1 MKEGCTM
8 KNLQI
13 YLILTGTMF
22 LWGINVTALK
32 VIVGNFP
39 PITITS
45 LRVFT
50 AGISVFIIL
59 FFLKKV
65 RLPSRKEWLYIVGGG
80 LLNVTGHHLFLG
92 LGLKETSAV
101 NGGLILGLGPL
112 FTALMAI
119 LFLGKKLTF
128 VRTIGFIFGGIGV
141 SLTVLAGSTGLSGMS
156 IGDFY
161 VFLSILAQAI
171 SFIIISKAAR
181 TLDPRLLTGYMLV
194 FGSILLFFIGLWKE
208 PDGLSNIGNGT
219 IGLWSVFFASAI
231 FATAVGHMLY
241 NYAIGQTGPAEAS
254 IFLNLNTFLSI
265 LFAAIFLGEHI
276 TSAHLLGLIFIV
288 SGVIFG
294 SGALEE
300 LILKNRARRNAT
312 L

>member
-1 MKEGCTM
+1 M
-8 KNLQI
+8 KNLKI
-13 YLILTGTMF
+13 YLILTGVMF
-22 LWGINVTALK
+22 LWGMNVTALK
-32 VIVGNFP
+32 IIVGNFP

-50 AGISVFIIL
+50 AGVSVFIIL
-59 FFLKKV
+59 FFIKKV
-65 RLPSRKEWLYIVGGG
+65 RLPSRKEWLYIIGGG
-80 LLNVTGHHLFLG
+80 ILNVTGHHLFLG
-92 LGLKETSAV
+92 IGLKETSAV

-112 FTALMAI
+112 LTALMAI
-119 LFLGKKLTF
+119 LFLGRNLTF
-128 VRTIGFIFGGIGV
+128 VRTLGFIFGGIGV
-141 SLTVLAGSTGLSGMS
+141 TLTVLAGSTGLSGMS

-161 VFLSILAQAI
+161 VFLSIFSQAI
-171 SFIIISKAAR
+171 SFIIISKAAK

-208 PDGLSNIGNGT
+208 PDGLTSLGNGSL
-219 IGLWSVFFASAI
+219 GLWSIFFASAI

-241 NYAIGQTGPAEAS
+241 NYAIGKAGPAEAS

-265 LFAAIFLGEHI
+265 LFAAIFLGENI
-276 TSAHLLGLIFIV
+276 TSSHLLGLIFIV

-300 LILKNRARRNAT
+300 LVLRNKMKRNAA
-312 L
+312 

>member
-1 MKEGCTM
+1 M
-8 KNLQI
+8 KNLKI

-22 LWGINVTALK
+22 LWGMNVTALK

-50 AGISVFIIL
+50 AGITVFIIL

-65 RLPSRKEWLYIVGGG
+65 RLPSRKEWIYIIGGG
-80 LLNVTGHHLFLG
+80 ILNVTGHHLFLG

-112 FTALMAI
+112 LTALMAI
-119 LFLGKKLTF
+119 LFLGKKLTH

-156 IGDFY
+156 LGDFY
-161 VFLSILAQAI
+161 VFLSILSQAI

-208 PDGLSNIGNGT
+208 PNGLSNIGNGT

-241 NYAIGQTGPAEAS
+241 NYAIGITGPAEAS

-276 TSAHLLGLIFIV
+276 TSSHLLGLIFIV

-300 LILKNRARRNAT
+300 LMLKNRAKRKAA
-312 L
+312 

>member
-1 MKEGCTM
+1 M
-8 KNLQI
+8 KNLKI
-13 YLILTGTMF
+13 YLILTGIMF
-22 LWGINVTALK
+22 LWGMNVTALK

-50 AGISVFIIL
+50 AGITVFIIL
-59 FFLKKV
+59 SFLKKI
-65 RLPSRKEWLYIVGGG
+65 RLPSRKEWIYIIGGG
-80 LLNVTGHHLFLG
+80 ILNVTGHHLFLG
-92 LGLKETSAV
+92 LGLKGTSAV

-112 FTALMAI
+112 LTALMAI
-119 LFLGKKLTF
+119 LFLGKKLTH

-141 SLTVLAGSTGLSGMS
+141 SLTVLAGGTGLSGMS
-156 IGDFY
+156 LGDFY
-161 VFLSILAQAI
+161 VFLSILSQAI

-208 PDGLSNIGNGT
+208 PEGLYHIGNGT

-241 NYAIGQTGPAEAS
+241 NYAIGITGPAEAS

-265 LFAAIFLGEHI
+265 IFAAIFLGEHI
-276 TSAHLLGLIFIV
+276 TSAHLLGLVFIV

-300 LILKNRARRNAT
+300 LMLKNRAKRNAA
-312 L
+312 

>member
-1 MKEGCTM
+1 M
-8 KNLQI
+8 KNLKI
-13 YLILTGTMF
+13 YMILTGVMF
-22 LWGINVTALK
+22 LWGLNVTALK

-65 RLPSRKEWLYIVGGG
+65 RLPSRKEWTYIVGGG
-80 LLNVTGHHLFLG
+80 ILNVTGHHLFLG
-92 LGLKETSAV
+92 IGLKVTSAV

-112 FTALMAI
+112 LTAMMAI
-119 LFLGKKLTF
+119 IFLGKKLTF
-128 VRTIGFIFGGIGV
+128 VRTLGFIFGGIGV
-141 SLTVLAGSTGLSGMS
+141 TLTVLAGNTGLSGMS

-161 VFLSILAQAI
+161 VFLSILSQAI
-171 SFIIISKAAR
+171 SFIIISKAAK

-194 FGSILLFFIGLWKE
+194 FGSFLLFLIGLWKE
-208 PDGLSNIGNGT
+208 PAGLASLGNASAG
-219 IGLWSVFFASAI
+219 IWGVFFASAI

-241 NYAIGQTGPAEAS
+241 NYAIGQAGPAEAS

-265 LFAAIFLGEHI
+265 LFAAIFLGERV
-276 TSAHLLGLIFIV
+276 TSSHLLGLIFIV

-300 LILKNRARRNAT
+300 LLLRNRAKRNAA
-312 L
+312 

>member
-1 MKEGCTM
+1 M
-8 KNLQI
+8 KNLKI
-13 YLILTGTMF
+13 YLILTGIMF
-22 LWGINVTALK
+22 LWGMNVTALK

-50 AGISVFIIL
+50 AGITVFIIL
-59 FFLKKV
+59 FFFKKV
-65 RLPSRKEWLYIVGGG
+65 RLPSRKEWIYIIGGG
-80 LLNVTGHHLFLG
+80 ILNVTGHHLFLG

-112 FTALMAI
+112 LTALMAI
-119 LFLGKKLTF
+119 LFLGKKLTH

-156 IGDFY
+156 LGDFY
-161 VFLSILAQAI
+161 VFLSILSQAI

-194 FGSILLFFIGLWKE
+194 FGSVLLFFIGLWKE
-208 PDGLSNIGNGT
+208 PGGLSHIGNGT

-241 NYAIGQTGPAEAS
+241 NYAIGITGPAEAS
-254 IFLNLNTFLSI
+254 IFLTLNTFLSI
-265 LFAAIFLGEHI
+265 IFAAIFLDEHI
-276 TSAHLLGLIFIV
+276 TSSHLLGLVFIV

-300 LILKNRARRNAT
+300 LMLKNRAKRNAA
-312 L
+312 

>member
-1 MKEGCTM
+1 M
-8 KNLQI
+8 KNLRI
-13 YLILTGTMF
+13 YLILTGIML
-22 LWGINVTALK
+22 LWGLNVTALK
-32 VIVGNFP
+32 VIVSNFP

-50 AGISVFIIL
+50 AGITVFIIL
-59 FFLKKV
+59 FFLKIV
-65 RLPSRKEWLYIVGGG
+65 RLPSGKEWLYIIAGSI
-80 LLNVTGHHLFLG
+80 LNVTGHHLFLG
-92 LGLKETSAV
+92 IGLKETSAV

-112 FTALMAI
+112 LTALMAI
-119 LFLGKKLTF
+119 LFLGKRLTY

-156 IGDFY
+156 IGDLN
-161 VFLSILAQAI
+161 VFLAIFFQAI
-171 SFIIISKAAR
+171 SFIIISKASR

-208 PDGLSNIGNGT
+208 PNGLSNIGNGT
-219 IGLWSVFFASAI
+219 IGLWSVFLASAI

-265 LFAAIFLGEHI
+265 LFAAIFLGESI
-276 TSAHLLGLIFIV
+276 TSSHLLGLIFIV

-300 LILKNRARRNAT
+300 LMLKNRAKRNTA

>member
-1 MKEGCTM
+1 M
-8 KNLQI
+8 KNSQI
-13 YLILTGTMF
+13 SLILIGIMF
-22 LWGINVTALK
+22 LWGLNVSALK

-39 PITITS
+39 PITITA

-50 AGISVFIIL
+50 AGVSVFIIL
-59 FFLKKV
+59 LFFKKI
-65 RLPSRKEWLYIVGGG
+65 RLPSRKEWNYIIGGSI
-80 LLNVTGHHLFLG
+80 LNVTGHHLFLG
-92 LGLKETSAV
+92 IGLNVTSAV

-112 FTALMAI
+112 LTALMAI

-128 VRTIGFIFGGIGV
+128 VRTLGFIFGGIGV
-141 SLTVLAGSTGLSGMS
+141 TLTVLAGDTSLSGMS

-161 VFLSILAQAI
+161 VFLAIVSQAI
-171 SFIIISKAAR
+171 SFIIISKAAK

-194 FGSILLFFIGLWKE
+194 IGSILLLLIGLWKE
-208 PDGLSNIGNGT
+208 PNGLASLGDASVGI
-219 IGLWSVFFASAI
+219 WSIFFSSAI

-265 LFAAIFLGEHI
+265 LFAGIFLGERI
-276 TSAHLLGLIFIV
+276 TSSHLLGLIFIV
-288 SGVIFG
+288 AGVIFG

-300 LILKNRARRNAT
+300 LMLKNRAKRNAA
-312 L
+312 

>member
-1 MKEGCTM
+1 M
-8 KNLQI
+8 KNLKI
-13 YLILTGTMF
+13 YLILTGIMF
-22 LWGINVTALK
+22 LWGMNVTALK

-50 AGISVFIIL
+50 AGITVFIIL

-65 RLPSRKEWLYIVGGG
+65 RLPSRKELIYIIGGG
-80 LLNVTGHHLFLG
+80 MLNVTGHHLFLG

-112 FTALMAI
+112 LTALMAI
-119 LFLGKKLTF
+119 LFLGKKLTH
-128 VRTIGFIFGGIGV
+128 VRALGFIFGGIGV
-141 SLTVLAGSTGLSGMS
+141 SLTVLAGGTGLSGMS
-156 IGDFY
+156 LGDFY
-161 VFLSILAQAI
+161 VFLSILSQAI

-208 PDGLSNIGNGT
+208 PGGLSHIGNGT

-241 NYAIGQTGPAEAS
+241 NYAIGITGPAEAS

-265 LFAAIFLGEHI
+265 IFAAIFLGEHI
-276 TSAHLLGLIFIV
+276 TSSHLLGLVFIV

-300 LILKNRARRNAT
+300 LMLKSRAKRKAA
-312 L
+312 

>member
-1 MKEGCTM
+1 M
-8 KNLQI
+8 KNLKI
-13 YLILTGTMF
+13 YLILTGIMF
-22 LWGINVTALK
+22 LWGMNVTALK

-50 AGISVFIIL
+50 AGITVFIIL

-65 RLPSRKEWLYIVGGG
+65 RLPSRKEWIYIIGGG
-80 LLNVTGHHLFLG
+80 ILNVTGHHLFLG

-112 FTALMAI
+112 LTALMAI
-119 LFLGKKLTF
+119 LFLGKKLTH

-156 IGDFY
+156 LGDFY
-161 VFLSILAQAI
+161 VFLSILSQAI

-208 PDGLSNIGNGT
+208 PEGLSHIGNGT

-241 NYAIGQTGPAEAS
+241 NYAIGITGPAEAS

-276 TSAHLLGLIFIV
+276 TSSHLLGLVFIV

-300 LILKNRARRNAT
+300 LMLKNRAKRNAA
-312 L
+312 

>member
-1 MKEGCTM
+1 M
-8 KNLQI
+8 KNLKI
-13 YLILTGTMF
+13 YLILTGSMF
-22 LWGINVTALK
+22 LWGMNVTALK

-50 AGISVFIIL
+50 AGITVFIIL

-65 RLPSRKEWLYIVGGG
+65 RLPSRKEWIYIIGGG
-80 LLNVTGHHLFLG
+80 ILNVTGHHLFLG

-112 FTALMAI
+112 LTALMAI
-119 LFLGKKLTF
+119 LFLGKKLTH

-156 IGDFY
+156 LGDFY
-161 VFLSILAQAI
+161 VFLSILSQAI

-208 PDGLSNIGNGT
+208 PEGLSHIGHGT

-241 NYAIGQTGPAEAS
+241 NYAIGITGPAEAS

-265 LFAAIFLGEHI
+265 IFAAIFLGEHI
-276 TSAHLLGLIFIV
+276 TSSHLLGLIFIV

-300 LILKNRARRNAT
+300 LMLKNRAKRNAA
-312 L
+312 

>member
-1 MKEGCTM
+1 M
-8 KNLQI
+8 KNSTI
-13 YLILTGTMF
+13 YVILTGVMF
-22 LWGINVTALK
+22 LWGLNVTALK

-65 RLPSRKEWLYIVGGG
+65 RLPSRKEWSYIIGGSI
-80 LLNVTGHHLFLG
+80 LNVTGHHLFLG
-92 LGLKETSAV
+92 IGLKVTSAV
-101 NGGLILGLGPL
+101 NGGLILGMGPL
-112 FTALMAI
+112 LTALMAI

-128 VRTIGFIFGGIGV
+128 VRTLGFIFGGIGV
-141 SLTVLAGSTGLSGMS
+141 TLTVMAGNTGISGMS

-161 VFLSILAQAI
+161 VFLSIVSQAI
-171 SFIIISKAAR
+171 SFIIISKAAK

-194 FGSILLFFIGLWKE
+194 IGSILLFLIGLWKE
-208 PDGLSNIGNGT
+208 PDGLANLGNASAG
-219 IGLWSVFFASAI
+219 IWSIFFASAI

-265 LFAAIFLGEHI
+265 LFAAIFLGESI
-276 TSAHLLGLIFIV
+276 TSSHLLGLIFIIA
-288 SGVIFG
+288 GVIFG

-300 LILKNRARRNAT
+300 LMLKNRAKRNAA
-312 L
+312 

>member
-1 MKEGCTM
+1 M
-8 KNLQI
+8 KNSQI
-13 YLILTGTMF
+13 SLILIGIMF
-22 LWGINVTALK
+22 LWGLNVSALK

-39 PITITS
+39 PITITA

-50 AGISVFIIL
+50 AGVSVFIIL
-59 FFLKKV
+59 LFLKKI
-65 RLPSRKEWLYIVGGG
+65 RLPSRKEWNYIIGGSI
-80 LLNVTGHHLFLG
+80 LNVTGHHLFLG
-92 LGLKETSAV
+92 IGLNVTSAV

-112 FTALMAI
+112 LTALMAI

-128 VRTIGFIFGGIGV
+128 VRTLGFIFGGIGV
-141 SLTVLAGSTGLSGMS
+141 TLTVLAGDTSLSGMS

-161 VFLSILAQAI
+161 VFLAIVSQAI
-171 SFIIISKAAR
+171 SFIIISKAAK

-194 FGSILLFFIGLWKE
+194 IGSILLLLIGLWKE
-208 PDGLSNIGNGT
+208 PNGLASLGDASVGI
-219 IGLWSVFFASAI
+219 WSIFFASAI

-265 LFAAIFLGEHI
+265 LFAGIFLGERI
-276 TSAHLLGLIFIV
+276 TSSHLLGLIFIV
-288 SGVIFG
+288 AGVIFG

-300 LILKNRARRNAT
+300 LMLKNRAKRNAA
-312 L
+312 

>member
-1 MKEGCTM
+1 M
-8 KNLQI
+8 KNLKI

-22 LWGINVTALK
+22 LWGMNVTALK

-50 AGISVFIIL
+50 AGITVFIIL

-65 RLPSRKEWLYIVGGG
+65 RLPSRKEWIYIIGGG
-80 LLNVTGHHLFLG
+80 ILNVTGHHLFLG

-112 FTALMAI
+112 LTALMAI
-119 LFLGKKLTF
+119 LFLGKKLTH

-156 IGDFY
+156 LGDFY
-161 VFLSILAQAI
+161 VFLSILSQAI

-208 PDGLSNIGNGT
+208 PNGLSNIGNGT

-241 NYAIGQTGPAEAS
+241 NYAIGITGPAEAS

-276 TSAHLLGLIFIV
+276 TSSHLLGLIFIV

-300 LILKNRARRNAT
+300 LMLKNRAKRNAT
-312 L
+312 

>member
-1 MKEGCTM
+1 MN
-8 KNLQI
+8 NLRI
-13 YLILTGTMF
+13 YLILTGVMF
-22 LWGINVTALK
+22 LWGLNVTALK

-50 AGISVFIIL
+50 AGVSVFIIL

-65 RLPSRKEWLYIVGGG
+65 RLPSRKEWTYIIGGSI
-80 LLNVTGHHLFLG
+80 LNVTGHHMFLG
-92 LGLKETSAV
+92 LGLKVTSAV

-112 FTALMAI
+112 LTASMAI
-119 LFLGKKLTF
+119 LFLGRKLTF
-128 VRTIGFIFGGIGV
+128 VRTLGFIFGGIGV
-141 SLTVLAGSTGLSGMS
+141 SLTVLAGNSGLSGVS

-161 VFLSILAQAI
+161 VFLSILSQAI
-171 SFIIISKAAR
+171 SFIIISKAAK

-194 FGSILLFFIGLWKE
+194 IGSFMLFLIGLWKE
-208 PDGLSNIGNGT
+208 PGGLASLGNASG
-219 IGLWSVFFASAI
+219 GVWSIFFASAI

-241 NYAIGQTGPAEAS
+241 NYAIGQAGPAEAS

-300 LILKNRARRNAT
+300 LLLRNRMKRNAA
-312 L
+312 

>member
-1 MKEGCTM
+1 M
-8 KNLQI
+8 KNLKI
-13 YLILTGTMF
+13 YLILTGVMF
-22 LWGINVTALK
+22 LWGMNVTALK

-45 LRVFT
+45 LRVFI

-59 FFLKKV
+59 FFMKKV
-65 RLPSRKEWLYIVGGG
+65 RLPSKKEWIYIIGGG
-80 LLNVTGHHLFLG
+80 ILNVTGHHLFLG

-112 FTALMAI
+112 LTALMAI
-119 LFLGKKLTF
+119 LFLGKKLTH

-156 IGDFY
+156 LGDFY
-161 VFLSILAQAI
+161 VFLSILSQAI

-208 PDGLSNIGNGT
+208 PNGLASIGNGT

-265 LFAAIFLGEHI
+265 MFAAIFLGESV
-276 TSAHLLGLIFIV
+276 TSSHLLGLIFIV

-300 LILKNRARRNAT
+300 LMLKNRAKRNAV
-312 L
+312 

>member
-1 MKEGCTM
+1 M
-8 KNLQI
+8 KNLKI

-22 LWGINVTALK
+22 LWGMNVTALK

-50 AGISVFIIL
+50 AGITVFIIL

-65 RLPSRKEWLYIVGGG
+65 RLPSRKEWIYIIGGG
-80 LLNVTGHHLFLG
+80 ILNVTGHHLFLG

-112 FTALMAI
+112 LTALMAI
-119 LFLGKKLTF
+119 LFLGKKLTH

-141 SLTVLAGSTGLSGMS
+141 SLTVLAGSKGLSGMS
-156 IGDFY
+156 LGDFY
-161 VFLSILAQAI
+161 VFLSILSQAI

-208 PDGLSNIGNGT
+208 PNGLSNIGNGT

-241 NYAIGQTGPAEAS
+241 NYAIGITGPAEAS

-276 TSAHLLGLIFIV
+276 TSSHLLGLIFIV

-300 LILKNRARRNAT
+300 LMLKKRAKRNAT
-312 L
+312 

>member
-1 MKEGCTM
+1 V
-8 KNLQI
+8 KNSKI
-13 YLILTGTMF
+13 YLILIGIMF
-22 LWGINVTALK
+22 LWGLNVSALK

-39 PITITS
+39 PITITA

-50 AGISVFIIL
+50 AGVSVFIIL
-59 FFLKKV
+59 LFLKKI
-65 RLPSRKEWLYIVGGG
+65 RLPSRKEWKYIIGGSI
-80 LLNVTGHHLFLG
+80 LNVTGHHLFLG
-92 LGLKETSAV
+92 IGLNVTSAV

-112 FTALMAI
+112 LTALMAI

-128 VRTIGFIFGGIGV
+128 VRTLGFIFGGIGV
-141 SLTVLAGSTGLSGMS
+141 SLTVLAGDTSLSGMS

-161 VFLSILAQAI
+161 VFLAIVSQAI
-171 SFIIISKAAR
+171 SFIIISKAAK

-194 FGSILLFFIGLWKE
+194 IGSILLLLIGLWKE
-208 PDGLSNIGNGT
+208 PEGLASLGNASVGM
-219 IGLWSVFFASAI
+219 WSIFFASAI

-265 LFAAIFLGEHI
+265 LFAGIFLGERI
-276 TSAHLLGLIFIV
+276 TSSHMLGLIFIV
-288 SGVIFG
+288 AGVIFG

-300 LILKNRARRNAT
+300 LMLKNRAKRNAA
-312 L
+312 

>member
-1 MKEGCTM
+1 MKEGYIM
-8 KNLQI
+8 KNLKI
-13 YLILTGTMF
+13 YMILTGVMF
-22 LWGINVTALK
+22 LWGLNVTGLK

-50 AGISVFIIL
+50 AGVSVFIIL
-59 FFLKKV
+59 FFFKKV
-65 RLPSRKEWLYIVGGG
+65 RLPSRKEWSYIIGGG
-80 LLNVTGHHLFLG
+80 ILNVTGHHLFLG
-92 LGLKETSAV
+92 IGLKVTSAV

-112 FTALMAI
+112 LTALMAI

-128 VRTIGFIFGGIGV
+128 VRTLGFIFGGIGV
-141 SLTVLAGSTGLSGMS
+141 TLTVLAGEKGLSGMS

-161 VFLSILAQAI
+161 VFISIVSQAI
-171 SFIIISKAAR
+171 SFIIISKAAK

-194 FGSILLFFIGLWKE
+194 FGSLLLFLIGLWKE
-208 PDGLSNIGNGT
+208 PGGLASLGNASAG
-219 IGLWSVFFASAI
+219 IWGVFFTSAI

-265 LFAAIFLGEHI
+265 LFAAIFLGERI
-276 TSAHLLGLIFIV
+276 TSSHLLGLIFIV

-300 LILKNRARRNAT
+300 LMLRNRAKRNAA
-312 L
+312 

>member
-1 MKEGCTM
+1 M

-13 YLILTGTMF
+13 YLILTGIMF
-22 LWGINVTALK
+22 IWGMNVAALK
-32 VIVGNFP
+32 VIVGHFP

-65 RLPSRKEWLYIVGGG
+65 RLPSKKEMFYIIGGG
-80 LLNVTGHHLFLG
+80 ILNVTGHHLFLG
-92 LGLKETSAV
+92 IGLKETSAV

-112 FTALMAI
+112 LTALMAI
-119 LFLGKKLTF
+119 LFLGRRLTF
-128 VRTIGFIFGGIGV
+128 VRTLGFIFGGIGV
-141 SLTVLAGSTGLSGMS
+141 SLTVLAGSSGLSGMS
-156 IGDFY
+156 LGDFY
-161 VFLSILAQAI
+161 VFLSILSQAI
-171 SFIIISKAAR
+171 SFIIISKAAK

-194 FGSILLFFIGLWKE
+194 FGSVVMFFIGLWKE
-208 PDGLSNIGNGT
+208 PNGLSSLGNGSV
-219 IGLWSVFFASAI
+219 GLWTVFFASAI

-265 LFAAIFLGEHI
+265 VFAAIFLGEHI
-276 TSAHLLGLIFIV
+276 TAAHLLGLIFIV

-300 LILKNRARRNAT
+300 LMLKNRVRRHAA
-312 L
+312 

>member
-1 MKEGCTM
+1 M
-8 KNLQI
+8 KNLRI
-13 YLILTGTMF
+13 YLILIGVMF
-22 LWGINVTALK
+22 LWGMNVTALK
-32 VIVGNFP
+32 VIVSNFP

-50 AGISVFIIL
+50 AGVTVFIIL

-65 RLPSRKEWLYIVGGG
+65 RLPSKNEWGYILGGS

-92 LGLKETSAV
+92 IGLKATSAV

-112 FTALMAI
+112 LTALMAI
-119 LFLGKKLTF
+119 LLLGNRLTH
-128 VRTIGFIFGGIGV
+128 VRVIGFIFGGIGV
-141 SLTVLAGSTGLSGMS
+141 SLTVLAGGTGLSGMS

-161 VFLSILAQAI
+161 VFLSILSQAI
-171 SFIIISKAAR
+171 SFIIISKAAK
-181 TLDPRLLTGYMLV
+181 TIDPRLLTGYMLV
-194 FGSILLFFIGLWKE
+194 IGSILLFFIGLWKE
-208 PDGLSNIGNGT
+208 PEGLSHIGNGS
-219 IGLWSVFFASAI
+219 IGVWSVFFASGI

-265 LFAAIFLGEHI
+265 LFAAIFLGEKI
-276 TSAHLLGLIFIV
+276 TSSHLLGLVFIV

-300 LILKNRARRNAT
+300 IMLRNRAKRNAA
-312 L
+312 

>member
-1 MKEGCTM
+1 MN
-8 KNLQI
+8 NLRI
-13 YLILTGTMF
+13 YLILAGTMI
-22 LWGINVTALK
+22 LWGLNVTALK

-50 AGISVFIIL
+50 AGVSVFIIL
-59 FFLKKV
+59 YFFKKV
-65 RLPSRKEWLYIVGGG
+65 RLPSRKEWTYIIGGG

-92 LGLKETSAV
+92 VGLTETSAV

-112 FTALMAI
+112 LTALMAI

-128 VRTIGFIFGGIGV
+128 VRTLGFIFGGIGV
-141 SLTVLAGSTGLSGMS
+141 TLTVLAGSTGISGMS
-156 IGDFY
+156 LGDFY
-161 VFLSILAQAI
+161 IFLSILSQAI
-171 SFIIISKAAR
+171 SFIIISKAAK

-194 FGSILLFFIGLWKE
+194 FGSVLLFIIGLWKE
-208 PDGLSNIGNGT
+208 PNGLSSLGSGT
-219 IGLWSVFFASAI
+219 FGLWSIFFASAV
-231 FATAVGHMLY
+231 FATAIGHMLY
-241 NYAIGQTGPAEAS
+241 NYAIGQAGPAEAS

-265 LFAAIFLGEHI
+265 LFAAIFLGESI
-276 TSAHLLGLIFIV
+276 TSSHLLGLIFIV

-300 LILKNRARRNAT
+300 LMLKRRAKRNAA
-312 L
+312 

>member
-1 MKEGCTM
+1 MN
-8 KNLQI
+8 NLRI
-13 YLILTGTMF
+13 YLILTGVMF
-22 LWGINVTALK
+22 LWGLNVTALK

-50 AGISVFIIL
+50 AGVSVFIIL

-65 RLPSRKEWLYIVGGG
+65 RLPSRKEWTYIIGGSI
-80 LLNVTGHHLFLG
+80 LNVTGHHMFLG
-92 LGLKETSAV
+92 LGLKVTSAV

-112 FTALMAI
+112 LTASMAI
-119 LFLGKKLTF
+119 LFLGRKLTF
-128 VRTIGFIFGGIGV
+128 VRTLGFIFGGIGV
-141 SLTVLAGSTGLSGMS
+141 SLTVLAGSSGLSGMS
-156 IGDFY
+156 VGDFY
-161 VFLSILAQAI
+161 VFLSILSQAI
-171 SFIIISKAAR
+171 SFIIISKAAK

-194 FGSILLFFIGLWKE
+194 IGSFMLFLIGLWKE
-208 PDGLSNIGNGT
+208 PGGLASLGNASAGVW
-219 IGLWSVFFASAI
+219 IIFFASAI

-241 NYAIGQTGPAEAS
+241 NYAIGKAGPAEAS

-300 LILKNRARRNAT
+300 LLLRNRMKRNAA
-312 L
+312 

>member
-1 MKEGCTM
+1 M
-8 KNLQI
+8 KNLKI
-13 YLILTGTMF
+13 YLILTGIMF
-22 LWGINVTALK
+22 LWGMNVTALK

-50 AGISVFIIL
+50 AGITVFIIL

-65 RLPSRKEWLYIVGGG
+65 RLPSRKEWIYIIGGG
-80 LLNVTGHHLFLG
+80 ILNVTGHHLFLG

-112 FTALMAI
+112 LTALMAI
-119 LFLGKKLTF
+119 LFLGKKLTH
-128 VRTIGFIFGGIGV
+128 VRSIGFIFGGIGV
-141 SLTVLAGSTGLSGMS
+141 SLTVLAGGTGLSGMS
-156 IGDFY
+156 LGDFY
-161 VFLSILAQAI
+161 VFLSILSQAI

-208 PDGLSNIGNGT
+208 PGGLSHIGNGT

-241 NYAIGQTGPAEAS
+241 NYAIGITGPAEAS

-265 LFAAIFLGEHI
+265 IFAAIFLGEHI
-276 TSAHLLGLIFIV
+276 TSAHLLGLVFIV

-300 LILKNRARRNAT
+300 LMLKNRAKRNAA
-312 L
+312 

>member
-1 MKEGCTM
+1 MKEGYIM
-8 KNLQI
+8 NNLKI
-13 YLILTGTMF
+13 YLILTGVMF
-22 LWGINVTALK
+22 LWGLNVTALK

-50 AGISVFIIL
+50 AGVSVFIIL
-59 FFLKKV
+59 FFFKKV
-65 RLPSRKEWLYIVGGG
+65 RLPARKEWTYIIGGSI
-80 LLNVTGHHLFLG
+80 LNVTGHHMFLG
-92 LGLKETSAV
+92 LGLKVTSAV

-112 FTALMAI
+112 LTALMAI
-119 LFLGKKLTF
+119 LFLGRKLTF
-128 VRTIGFIFGGIGV
+128 VRTLGFIFGGIGV
-141 SLTVLAGSTGLSGMS
+141 SLTVLAGSSGLSGMS
-156 IGDFY
+156 VGDFY
-161 VFLSILAQAI
+161 VFLSILSQAI
-171 SFIIISKAAR
+171 SFIIISKAAK

-194 FGSILLFFIGLWKE
+194 IGSFMLFLTGLWKE
-208 PDGLSNIGNGT
+208 PAGLASLGNASAGV
-219 IGLWSVFFASAI
+219 WSIFFASAI

-241 NYAIGQTGPAEAS
+241 NYAIGQAGPAEAS

-300 LILKNRARRNAT
+300 LMLRNKMKRNAA
-312 L
+312 

>member
-1 MKEGCTM
+1 M
-8 KNLQI
+8 KNLKI
-13 YLILTGTMF
+13 YLILTGIMF
-22 LWGINVTALK
+22 LWGMNVTALK

-50 AGISVFIIL
+50 AGITVFIIL

-65 RLPSRKEWLYIVGGG
+65 RLPSRKELIYIIGGG
-80 LLNVTGHHLFLG
+80 MLNVTGHHLFLG
-92 LGLKETSAV
+92 LGLKETTAV

-112 FTALMAI
+112 LTALMAI
-119 LFLGKKLTF
+119 LFLGKKLTH
-128 VRTIGFIFGGIGV
+128 VRTMGFIFGGIGV
-141 SLTVLAGSTGLSGMS
+141 SLTVLAGGTGLSGMS
-156 IGDFY
+156 LGDFY
-161 VFLSILAQAI
+161 VFLSILSQAI

-208 PDGLSNIGNGT
+208 PGGLYHIGNGT

-241 NYAIGQTGPAEAS
+241 NYAIGITGPAEAS

-276 TSAHLLGLIFIV
+276 TSSHLLGLVFIV

-300 LILKNRARRNAT
+300 LMLKSRAKRNAA
-312 L
+312 

>member
-1 MKEGCTM
+1 MKEGNIV
-8 KNLQI
+8 KNSKI
-13 YLILTGTMF
+13 YLILIGIMF
-22 LWGINVTALK
+22 LWGLNVSALK

-39 PITITS
+39 PITITA

-50 AGISVFIIL
+50 AGVSVFIIL
-59 FFLKKV
+59 LFLKKI
-65 RLPSRKEWLYIVGGG
+65 RLPSRKEWKYIIGGSI
-80 LLNVTGHHLFLG
+80 LNVTGHHLFLG
-92 LGLKETSAV
+92 IGLNVTSAV

-112 FTALMAI
+112 LTALMAI

-128 VRTIGFIFGGIGV
+128 VRTLGFIFGGIGV
-141 SLTVLAGSTGLSGMS
+141 SLTVLAGDTSLSGMS

-161 VFLSILAQAI
+161 VFLAIVSQAI
-171 SFIIISKAAR
+171 SFIIISKAAK

-194 FGSILLFFIGLWKE
+194 IGSILLLLIGLWKE
-208 PDGLSNIGNGT
+208 PEGLASLGNASVGM
-219 IGLWSVFFASAI
+219 WSIFFASAI

-265 LFAAIFLGEHI
+265 LFAGIFLGERI
-276 TSAHLLGLIFIV
+276 TSSHMLGLIFIV
-288 SGVIFG
+288 AGVIFG

-300 LILKNRARRNAT
+300 LMLKNRAKRNAA
-312 L
+312 

>member
-1 MKEGCTM
+1 
-8 KNLQI
+8 
-13 YLILTGTMF
+13 MF

-32 VIVGNFP
+32 VIVSNFP

-50 AGISVFIIL
+50 AGITVFIIL

-65 RLPSRKEWLYIVGGG
+65 RLPSKKEWGYIVGGG

-92 LGLKETSAV
+92 IGLKATSAV

-112 FTALMAI
+112 LTALMAI
-119 LFLGKKLTF
+119 LLLGNRLTH
-128 VRTIGFIFGGIGV
+128 VRIIGFIFGGIGV
-141 SLTVLAGSTGLSGMS
+141 SLTVLAGGSGLSGMS

-161 VFLSILAQAI
+161 VFISILSQAI
-171 SFIIISKAAR
+171 SFIIISKAAK

-208 PDGLSNIGNGT
+208 PSGLSYIGSGS

-265 LFAAIFLGEHI
+265 LFASIFLGEKI
-276 TSAHLLGLIFIV
+276 TSSHLLGLIFIV

-300 LILKNRARRNAT
+300 IMLKNRAKRNAA
-312 L
+312 

>member
-1 MKEGCTM
+1 M
-8 KNLQI
+8 KNSKI
-13 YLILTGTMF
+13 YLILIGIMF
-22 LWGINVTALK
+22 LWGLNVSALK

-39 PITITS
+39 PITITA

-50 AGISVFIIL
+50 AGVSVFIIL
-59 FFLKKV
+59 LFLKKI
-65 RLPSRKEWLYIVGGG
+65 RLPSRKEWKYIIGGSI
-80 LLNVTGHHLFLG
+80 LNVTGHHLFLG
-92 LGLKETSAV
+92 IGLNVTSAV

-112 FTALMAI
+112 LTALMAI

-128 VRTIGFIFGGIGV
+128 VRTLGFIFGGIGV
-141 SLTVLAGSTGLSGMS
+141 SLTVLAGDTSLSGMS

-161 VFLSILAQAI
+161 VFLAIVSQAI
-171 SFIIISKAAR
+171 SFIIISKAAK

-194 FGSILLFFIGLWKE
+194 IGSILLLLIGLWKE
-208 PDGLSNIGNGT
+208 PEGLASLGNASVGM
-219 IGLWSVFFASAI
+219 WSIFFASAI

-265 LFAAIFLGEHI
+265 LFAGIFLGERI
-276 TSAHLLGLIFIV
+276 TSSHMLGLIFIV
-288 SGVIFG
+288 AGVIFG

-300 LILKNRARRNAT
+300 LMLKNRAKRNAA
-312 L
+312 

>member
-1 MKEGCTM
+1 M
-8 KNLQI
+8 KNLRI
-13 YLILTGTMF
+13 YLILIGVMF
-22 LWGINVTALK
+22 LWGMNVTALK
-32 VIVGNFP
+32 VIVSNFP

-50 AGISVFIIL
+50 AGVTVFIIL

-65 RLPSRKEWLYIVGGG
+65 RLPSKKEWGYILGGS

-92 LGLKETSAV
+92 LGLKATSAV

-112 FTALMAI
+112 LTALMAI
-119 LFLGKKLTF
+119 LLLGNRLTH
-128 VRTIGFIFGGIGV
+128 VRVIGFIFGGIGV
-141 SLTVLAGSTGLSGMS
+141 SLTVLAGGTGLSGMS

-161 VFLSILAQAI
+161 VFLSILSQAI
-171 SFIIISKAAR
+171 SFIIISKAAK
-181 TLDPRLLTGYMLV
+181 TLDPRLLTGYMLI

-208 PDGLSNIGNGT
+208 PDGLSHIGSGT
-219 IGLWSVFFASAI
+219 IGVWSVFFASAI

-265 LFAAIFLGEHI
+265 LFAAIFLGEKI
-276 TSAHLLGLIFIV
+276 TSSHLLGLVFIV

-300 LILKNRARRNAT
+300 IMLRNRAKRNAA
-312 L
+312 

>member
-1 MKEGCTM
+1 MKEGCIL
-8 KNLQI
+8 KNLRI
-13 YLILTGTMF
+13 YLILIGVMF
-22 LWGINVTALK
+22 LWGMNVTALK
-32 VIVGNFP
+32 VIVSNFP

-50 AGISVFIIL
+50 AGITVFIIL

-65 RLPSRKEWLYIVGGG
+65 RLPSRKEWGYILGGS

-92 LGLKETSAV
+92 IGLKATSAV

-112 FTALMAI
+112 LTALMAI
-119 LFLGKKLTF
+119 LLLGNRLTH
-128 VRTIGFIFGGIGV
+128 VRIIGFIFGGIGV
-141 SLTVLAGSTGLSGMS
+141 SLTVLAGGSGLSGMS

-161 VFLSILAQAI
+161 VFLSILSQAI
-171 SFIIISKAAR
+171 SFIIISKAAK

-208 PDGLSNIGNGT
+208 PGGLSHLGSSSIG
-219 IGLWSVFFASAI
+219 IWSIFFASAI

-265 LFAAIFLGEHI
+265 LFAAIFLGEKI
-276 TSAHLLGLIFIV
+276 TSSHLLGLIFIV

-300 LILKNRARRNAT
+300 IMLKNRAKRNAA
-312 L
+312 

>member
-1 MKEGCTM
+1 M

-13 YLILTGTMF
+13 YLILTGTMI
-22 LWGINVTALK
+22 LWGLNVPALK

-50 AGISVFIIL
+50 AGLAVFIIL
-59 FFLKKV
+59 FFLKKI
-65 RLPSRKEWLYIVGGG
+65 RRPSQKEWVYIIGGG
-80 LLNVTGHHLFLG
+80 ILNVTGHHLFLSI
-92 LGLKETSAV
+92 GLKETSAV

-112 FTALMAI
+112 LTALMAI
-119 LFLGKKLTF
+119 LFLGKTLTF
-128 VRTIGFIFGGIGV
+128 VRTLGFIFGGIGV
-141 SLTVLAGSTGLSGMS
+141 TLTVLAGSTGFSGMS
-156 IGDFY
+156 LGDFY
-161 VFLSILAQAI
+161 VFLSIFLQAI
-171 SFIIISKAAR
+171 SFIIISKAAK

-194 FGSILLFFIGLWKE
+194 LGSILLFFIGLWKE
-208 PDGLSNIGNGT
+208 PDGLSSLGNGT
-219 IGLWSVFFASAI
+219 VGLWSVFFVSAI

-241 NYAIGQTGPAEAS
+241 NYAIGQAGPAEAS

-265 LFAAIFLGEHI
+265 LFAAIFLGESI
-276 TSAHLLGLIFIV
+276 TSSHLLGLIFIV

-300 LILKNRARRNAT
+300 LMLKNRARRNAA
-312 L
+312 

>member
-1 MKEGCTM
+1 M
-8 KNLQI
+8 KNLKI
-13 YLILTGTMF
+13 YLILTGIMF
-22 LWGINVTALK
+22 LWGMNVTALK

-50 AGISVFIIL
+50 AGITVFIIL

-65 RLPSRKEWLYIVGGG
+65 RLPSRKELIYIIGGG
-80 LLNVTGHHLFLG
+80 MLNVTGHHLFLG

-112 FTALMAI
+112 LTALMAI
-119 LFLGKKLTF
+119 LFLGKKLTH
-128 VRTIGFIFGGIGV
+128 VRTLGFIFGGIGV
-141 SLTVLAGSTGLSGMS
+141 SLTVLAGGTGLSGMS
-156 IGDFY
+156 LGDFY
-161 VFLSILAQAI
+161 VFLSILSQAI

-208 PDGLSNIGNGT
+208 PGGLSHIGNGT

-241 NYAIGQTGPAEAS
+241 NYAIGITGPAEAS

-265 LFAAIFLGEHI
+265 IFAAIFLGEHI
-276 TSAHLLGLIFIV
+276 TSSHLLGLVFIV

-300 LILKNRARRNAT
+300 LMLKSRAKRKAA
-312 L
+312 

>member
-1 MKEGCTM
+1 MKEGNNV

-13 YLILTGTMF
+13 YLILTGVMF
-22 LWGINVTALK
+22 LWGMNVTALK

-50 AGISVFIIL
+50 AGVSVFIIL

-65 RLPSRKEWLYIVGGG
+65 RMPSRQEWKYILGGAI
-80 LLNVTGHHLFLG
+80 LNVTGHHLFLG
-92 LGLKETSAV
+92 IGLKVTSAV
-101 NGGLILGLGPL
+101 NGGLILGMGPL
-112 FTALMAI
+112 LTALMAI
-119 LFLGKKLTF
+119 LFLGKRLTF
-128 VRTIGFIFGGIGV
+128 VRTLGFIFGGIGV
-141 SLTVLAGSTGLSGMS
+141 SLTVMAGSTGLSGMS

-161 VFLSILAQAI
+161 VFLSILSQAI
-171 SFIIISKAAR
+171 SFIIISKAAK
-181 TLDPRLLTGYMLV
+181 TLDPRLLTGYMLI
-194 FGSILLFFIGLWKE
+194 FGSILMFFIGLWKE
-208 PDGLSNIGNGT
+208 PGGLASLSNGSLGV
-219 IGLWSVFFASAI
+219 WSVFFASAI

-241 NYAIGQTGPAEAS
+241 NYAIGKAGPAEAS

-265 LFAAIFLGEHI
+265 MFAAIFLGEHI
-276 TSAHLLGLIFIV
+276 TSSHLLGLIFIV

-300 LILKNRARRNAT
+300 LLLRNRIKRNAA
-312 L
+312 